1 MQPTM
6 TVDIKTP
13 APNKAPKAKPASP
26 SLALPTAAIAL
37 KTSGA
42 PFPNARNVTPFEQ
55 NKVKEKYSVNN
66 KISKWK

>member
-1 MQPTM
+1 M

-42 PFPNARNVTPFEQ
+42 PFPNARNVTPLKQ
-55 NKVKEKYSVNN
+55 N
-66 KISKWK
+66 